1 MISRYQSDTMKNIW
15 SLAYRYQMFLKVEQ
29 ASIHALEQAGKVSKE
44 VAHKIDQVTFD
55 LNTILEKE
63 NVLKH
68 DVLAFIETCRDSLGE
83 EKKYFHYGL
92 TSTDVVDTSIALL
105 LKEANDTIKQALH
118 VLFESIIKAMQKTKN
133 MPMMARTHGMY
144 AEITTVGMRFLR
156 LYETLKRLE
165 KQFVEARKHIEVI
178 KLSGAVG
185 TYSILNRAHEIRV
198 RDELQLHDAILSTQ
212 VLSRD
217 RHLTYIQVLSTIA
230 SVIESFALDI
240 RLYARSDVSEIKEGF
255 STLQKGSSAMPH
267 KKNPITSENI
277 TGLSRMMRGYVSM
290 ASENIALW
298 HERDISHSSV
308 ERVMLEDATSL
319 IETIITRASSMI
331 DNLVYDEAHML
342 KHIEE
347 TYETAFTQIIL
358 HLAIDHGLDRIEAYE
373 KLQKHSFEAL
383 KSKKTL
389 TSILKNDAYFTAFYH
404 KILNET
410 NIQKMTKKISSLI
423 DTFFK
428 EITR

>member
-1 MISRYQSDTMKNIW
+1 MVSRYQSDEMKNIW
-15 SLAYRYQMFLKVEQ
+15 SLTNRYQMFLKVEQ
-29 ASIHALEQAGKVSKE
+29 ASIHALTQEGKVSKE

-55 LNTILEKE
+55 VNTILEKE
-63 NVLKH
+63 EILKH
-68 DVLAFIETCRDSLGE
+68 DVLAFIETCRERLGD

-105 LKEANDTIKQALH
+105 LREANNHIQHALN
-118 VLFESIIKAMQKTKN
+118 VLFESIIKSIQKTKN
-133 MPMMARTHGMY
+133 MPIMARTHGMY

-165 KQFVEARKHIEVI
+165 TQFAEARKHIEVI

-185 TYSILNRAHEIRV
+185 TYSILNRTHEIRV
-198 RDELQLHDAILSTQ
+198 RDELQLHDAMLSTQ

-255 STLQKGSSAMPH
+255 STFQKGSSAMPH

-319 IETIITRASSMI
+319 IETILKRASSMI
-331 DNLVYDEAHML
+331 DNLVYDEQQML
-342 KHIEE
+342 KHIDE
-347 TYETAFTQIIL
+347 TYETAYTQVIL
-358 HLAIDHGLDRIEAYE
+358 HLAIDQGLDRIEAYE
-373 KLQKHSFEAL
+373 KLQRHSFEAL
-383 KSKKTL
+383 KSQTNL
-389 TSILKNDAYFTAFYH
+389 TTILEKDDYFSDIYE
-404 KILNET
+404 KILGET

-428 EITR
+428 EITM